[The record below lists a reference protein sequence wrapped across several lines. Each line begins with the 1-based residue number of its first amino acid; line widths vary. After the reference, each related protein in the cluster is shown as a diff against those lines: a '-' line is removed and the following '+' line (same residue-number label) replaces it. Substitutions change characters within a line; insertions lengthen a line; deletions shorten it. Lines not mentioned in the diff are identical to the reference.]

1 MYLFDTDVLSNIV
14 KRNPSQILLEKLGT
28 SKRTSIYQFYQS
40 RLKSGMSWT
49 NIQKKLAIMS

>member
-28 SKRTSIYQFYQS
+28 LPRE
-40 RLKSGMSWT
+40 L
-49 NIQKKLAIMS
+49 